1 MIVDLNKDFTLWA
14 VIAIINIQDT
24 RYIQAA
30 LIERGDHMPN
40 GLEITKAVIDDFQKV
55 QAHMKNAKE
64 ENATKTYEG
73 LKKDYKSLKAMLQV
87 SGVNLTD
94 IDEIKE

>member
-1 MIVDLNKDFTLWA
+1 
-14 VIAIINIQDT
+14 
-24 RYIQAA
+24 
-30 LIERGDHMPN
+30 MPN
-40 GLEITKAVIDDFQKV
+40 GLEITKAAIDEFQKV